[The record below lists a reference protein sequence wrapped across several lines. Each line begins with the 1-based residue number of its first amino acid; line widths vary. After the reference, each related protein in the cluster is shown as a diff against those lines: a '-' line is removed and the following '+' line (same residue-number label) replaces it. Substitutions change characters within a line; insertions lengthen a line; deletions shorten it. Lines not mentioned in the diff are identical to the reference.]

1 MSHLIKVYAVC
12 MHSQLLSAQV
22 LNEVNIYVYAYK
34 GSRKL
39 LIIIQFYLASN
50 CYQPRNWCNLH
61 YTVLQPSQC
70 ALSAFDVSSGGKV
83 LPLNDTFPSTT

>member
-12 MHSQLLSAQV
+12 MQSQLLSAPV

-34 GSRKL
+34 GSQKL

-50 CYQPRNWCNLH
+50 
-61 YTVLQPSQC
+61 
-70 ALSAFDVSSGGKV
+70 
-83 LPLNDTFPSTT
+83 